1 MAISRSRARRGSYDG
16 GVGQEALLEP
26 EVMSLLI
33 DALAPLP
40 LLAILRGLPAAEAPA
55 LADRLLAAGL
65 RVLEVPLNRPGA
77 LDSLRALVQHVGS
90 RGLVGAG
97 SVLRPAQVADV
108 AAAGGR
114 FVVMP
119 HGDPLV
125 IEACRRAALP
135 CVPGVATPS
144 EAFAALAAGAAAL
157 KLFPAQSLP
166 PAVVAAWRAV
176 LPPEAWLI
184 MVGGIT
190 LPSISPY
197 RAAGAQGFGLGSVIY
212 QPGKP
217 LDEVERAARSFVNEW
232 QVTRADHR
240 GV

>member
-1 MAISRSRARRGSYDG
+1 
-16 GVGQEALLEP
+16 
-26 EVMSLLI
+26 MSILI
-33 DALAPLP
+33 DALSPLP

-77 LDSLRALVQHVGS
+77 VDSLRALVQRVGS

-97 SVLRPAQVADV
+97 SVLHHDQVADV
-108 AAAGGR
+108 VAAGGR

-119 HGDPLV
+119 HGDPRV
-125 IEACRRAALP
+125 IEACRAAGLP

-144 EAFAALAAGAAAL
+144 EAFAALAAGADAL

-176 LPPEAWLI
+176 LPPPTWLI

-190 LPSISPY
+190 TEALVPY
-197 RAAGAQGFGLGSVIY
+197 RRAGAQAFGLGSVIY
-212 QPGKP
+212 QPGKT
-217 LDEVERAARSFVNEW
+217 LDEVESSARKFVAAWSPP
-232 QVTRADHR
+232 A
-240 GV
+240 

>member
-1 MAISRSRARRGSYDG
+1 MS
-16 GVGQEALLEP
+16 VLTEAL
-26 EVMSLLI
+26 S
-33 DALAPLP
+33 PLP
-40 LLAILRGLPAAEAPA
+40 LLAILRGLPAADAA
-55 LADRLLAAGL
+55 AVADRLLGAGL

-77 LDSLRALVQHVGS
+77 VGSLRALVQHVGS

-97 SVLRPAQVADV
+97 SVFSPDQVEDV
-108 AAAGGR
+108 VAAGGR

-119 HGDPLV
+119 HGDPRV
-125 IEACRRAALP
+125 IAACRAAALP

-144 EAFAALAAGAAAL
+144 EAFAALAAGADAL

-176 LPPEAWLI
+176 LPPQTWLI

-190 LPSISPY
+190 AESIAPY

-212 QPGKP
+212 QPGMA
-217 LDEVERAARSFVNEW
+217 LDDVESAAHAFVAACS
-232 QVTRADHR
+232 TPT
-240 GV
+240 

>member
-1 MAISRSRARRGSYDG
+1 
-16 GVGQEALLEP
+16 
-26 EVMSLLI
+26 MSVLI
-33 DALAPLP
+33 DALSPLP
-40 LLAILRGLPAAEAPA
+40 LLAILRGLPAAEAPSV
-55 LADRLLAAGL
+55 ADRLLAAGL

-77 LDSLRALVQHVGS
+77 VDSLRALVQRVGS

-97 SVLRPAQVADV
+97 SVSSPEQVADV
-108 AAAGGR
+108 VAAGGR

-119 HGDPLV
+119 HGDPRV
-125 IEACRRAALP
+125 IAACRAASLP

-144 EAFAALAAGAAAL
+144 EAFAALAAGADAL

-184 MVGGIT
+184 LVGGIT
-190 LPSISPY
+190 TEALLPY

-212 QPGKP
+212 QPGWA
-217 LDEVERAARSFVNEW
+217 LDDVERAARGFVTAW
-232 QVTRADHR
+232 SLLA
-240 GV
+240 

>member
-1 MAISRSRARRGSYDG
+1 
-16 GVGQEALLEP
+16 
-26 EVMSLLI
+26 MSILI
-33 DALAPLP
+33 DALSPLP
-40 LLAILRGLPAAEAPA
+40 LLAILRGLPAAEAPSV
-55 LADRLLAAGL
+55 ADRLLLAGL

-77 LDSLRALVQHVGS
+77 SDSLRALVQHVGS

-97 SVLRPAQVADV
+97 SVLRPDQVADV
-108 AAAGGR
+108 VAAGGR

-119 HGDPLV
+119 HGDPRV

-144 EAFAALAAGAAAL
+144 EAFAALAAGADAL

-166 PAVVAAWRAV
+166 PAIVAAWRAV
-176 LPPEAWLI
+176 LPPETWLM

-190 LPSISPY
+190 TEAIPPY

-212 QPGKP
+212 QPGRS
-217 LDEVERAARSFVNEW
+217 LDDVESAARSFVTAW
-232 QVTRADHR
+232 SLPA
-240 GV
+240 